1 MDLPRITFHRT
12 IIPQSCDSEFS
23 GHACGATV
31 CQLWQ
36 CVLEVRLIVHVL
48 SFFGPCV
55 APPAAHS
62 RTLQWDTDPSVLQ
75 LQADS
80 ELGYFLPPLSFCCSF
95 PLIIFPLAILSLC
108 LSFNAQYSIFQ
119 SFPVCPVIYLPLSV
133 LYLALPLSFS
143 FFLSLSDL
151 NAFSWLLS
159 SCLPGA
165 EYDIDWFT
173 LTSTGAESF
182 FIFILK
188 PMVEIFCHICINTIY
203 LQIPQAKSQS

>member
-55 APPAAHS
+55 APPAARS

-95 PLIIFPLAILSLC
+95 PLIIFPLAHSLTLSLFQCPIQC
-108 LSFNAQYSIFQ
+108 LSIFPCPSCYLP
-119 SFPVCPVIYLPLSV
+119 SFVCPLLGPPTLILLLFKFVGFKCFQLATLQLFARGCVWHWLIYPNQYRCRELFHFHS
-133 LYLALPLSFS
+133 
-143 FFLSLSDL
+143 
-151 NAFSWLLS
+151 
-159 SCLPGA
+159 
-165 EYDIDWFT
+165 
-173 LTSTGAESF
+173 
-182 FIFILK
+182 
-188 PMVEIFCHICINTIY
+188 
-203 LQIPQAKSQS
+203 